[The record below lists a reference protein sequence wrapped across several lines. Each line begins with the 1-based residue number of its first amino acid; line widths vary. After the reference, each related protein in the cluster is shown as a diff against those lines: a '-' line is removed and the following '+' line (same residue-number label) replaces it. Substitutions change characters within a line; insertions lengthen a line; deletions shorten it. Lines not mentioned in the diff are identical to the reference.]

1 MAEIDSLERP
11 EDVEKDAPGIVRRWV
26 LELKLAD
33 KREKDWR
40 AKAQRA
46 IEKYKQKDTKRHS
59 FNILW
64 SNTETLR
71 QAVYNSPPKADVRRR
86 FKDADPV
93 GKQVS
98 TILARAL
105 EYGIDTT
112 DFHHDVQS
120 TVLDMLLAGRGVV
133 RVRYVP
139 SLQQVGVG
147 EETHEEELEQHQ
159 DGEEALEGDSEEVE
173 WEQAPI
179 EHVQW
184 DDFRLGEGKEWGEVP
199 WIGFRHRLTRDKLVE
214 QFGEIGKQVK
224 VDSTDNEEIEQERDE
239 LLAQSF
245 QTAEVWELWDK
256 EEQRVV
262 FICKSYKE
270 APLKVVPD
278 PLGLQGFFPVPRP
291 CYAVEDSQSLVPTP
305 PYEMYKEQAEELN
318 RISVRI
324 NKLIEG
330 LKNRGVYD
338 ATLTELD
345 QLTNGDDNELIPAQN
360 VTALLERGGLDKA
373 IWMMP
378 MEQAAKVLQALYIQ
392 RDQTKQVIYELT
404 GISDIMRSASDP
416 AETYGAQKIKT
427 QWGTQR
433 LQRMQQEIQRFVRDC
448 IRLQSEIIAERFAPE
463 TLATM
468 TGVKLPHQ
476 AEVDAQKQQSLL
488 QWQQQVIQ
496 AQQTGQQ
503 PPPPP
508 QMPPDPITW
517 EAVLEVMRDDKQ
529 RTFRVDVETDS
540 TIAATLDE
548 DMSGLTEV
556 LTAVVKV
563 VEGFAPAVM
572 QGAMPVDAVK
582 EIVMTVCR
590 RAKLGNA
597 VEDAL
602 DKMQAPQPPADPNA
616 GQAQFEQAKLQATAH
631 LEQMKAQ
638 LADQQHQREI
648 QSNMELERWKQ
659 EQQALQN
666 QHQAGLDAEKEM
678 RIAQLEAE
686 AEARNQ
692 AFDERIKQMEIEAQ
706 NYKAELDYRKAIEVA
721 EISAN
726 ATLTAAQANAATQ
739 AAKGEEVETPDDKSA
754 QMLELH
760 GQTLDALRGLIEQ
773 LARPKTVV
781 HGPDGRAVGIQ

>member
-11 EDVEKDAPGIVRRWV
+11 EDVEKDAPGIVRRWA

-40 AKAQRA
+40 AKAQKA
-46 IEKYKQKDTKRHS
+46 YEKYKQKDTKRHS

-86 FKDADPV
+86 FKADDQV
-93 GKQVS
+93 GRHVS
-98 TILARAL
+98 TILSRAL
-105 EYGIDTT
+105 EFGIDTT
-112 DFHHDVQS
+112 DFHHDIQS
-120 TVLDMLLAGRGVV
+120 AVLDMLLPGRGVV

-139 SLQQVGVG
+139 SLQQVGVT
-147 EETHEEELEQHQ
+147 EETHDEEIEQHQ
-159 DGEEALEGDSEEVE
+159 PSEESLEGDSEEVE

-184 DDFRLGEGKEWGEVP
+184 DDFRMGEGKEWSEIP
-199 WIGFRHRLTRDKLVE
+199 WIAFRHRLTREKLVE
-214 QFGEIGKQVK
+214 QFGEIGNQVK
-224 VDSTDNEEIEQERDE
+224 LDSTDDEEIAQERDE
-239 LLAQSF
+239 GLAQSF
-245 QTAEVWELWDK
+245 QTAEVWEIWDK
-256 EEQRVV
+256 EERRVL

-270 APLKVVPD
+270 SPLNSVND

-291 CYAVEDSQSLVPTP
+291 CYAVEDSASMVPTP

-324 NKLIEG
+324 NKLIDG

-345 QLTNGDDNELIPAQN
+345 QLTRGDDNELIPAQN
-360 VTALLERGGLDKA
+360 VTALLERGGLEKA

-378 MEQAAKVLQALYIQ
+378 IEQAAKVLQSLYVQ

-433 LQRMQQEIQRFVRDC
+433 LQRMQQEIQRFVRDA

-463 TLATM
+463 TLETM
-468 TGVKLPHQ
+468 TGVKLLHQ
-476 AEVDAQKQQSLL
+476 ADVDAQKQRLIL
-488 QWQQQVIQ
+488 QWQQQSMQ
-496 AQQTGQQ
+496 AQQSGQPLPMQ
-503 PPPPP
+503 P

-529 RTFRVDVETDS
+529 RSFRVDVETDS
-540 TIAATLDE
+540 TIASTLDE
-548 DMSGLTEV
+548 DMSGLTDV

-563 VEGFAPAVM
+563 VEGFAPAVI

-602 DKMQAPQPPADPNA
+602 DKMQAPKPQADPA
-616 GQAQFEQAKLQATAH
+616 QVKAQADAQAQQLKQQHEQAMLQF
-631 LEQMKAQ
+631 KAQ
-638 LADQQHQREI
+638 VEDQQHQR
-648 QSNMELERWKQ
+648 QLQAELQ
-659 EQQALQN
+659 AEQQRAQI
-666 QHQAGLDAEKEM
+666 D
-678 RIAQLEAE
+678 AQL
-686 AEARNQ
+686 Q
-692 AFDERIKQMEIEAQ
+692 AHAQEVQAQQNAHQNALESQRAQMQ
-706 NYKAELDYRKAIEVA
+706 AELDARLEQMRIDADDRMKEADRQIQVLIAHMNNTAKVEVA
-721 EISAN
+721 EISA
-726 ATLTAAQANAATQ
+726 ATTLQAAQTAAAHQ
-739 AAKGEEVETPDDKSA
+739 
-754 QMLELH
+754 
-760 GQTLDALRGLIEQ
+760 
-773 LARPKTVV
+773 
-781 HGPDGRAVGIQ
+781 GID